1 MPDLNLSLSPVG
13 EDKRKD
19 HGSFTGATVRN
30 VYVIGV
36 GMTQFGKHLNRSLR
50 ALGFEACLN
59 ALRDAGVR
67 PKEIEAGY
75 CGNALAPSLQGET
88 GVGQNVFWEVGI
100 NGIPIV
106 NTENACASGST
117 ALREGWMAV
126 AGGFHDMAIVAGV
139 EKTVMPK
146 GTMLNVGGAEMETQ
160 LGDVFPGYFA
170 LIARKHMER
179 YGTTR
184 EQLAKVS
191 VKNHFNGT
199 LNPYAQFQKPL
210 TVEEV
215 LNSMMIAD
223 PLTLYSCC
231 PNSDGA
237 AALILCTREKA
248 KKVRPRAV
256 RIAASVLTT
265 GTYENQRDITGW
277 EVEQRA
283 ARKAYEMASLGP
295 GDLEVVEVHDAFTIS
310 EIIHYEGLGLCPPGE
325 GGRLI
330 GEGAT
335 DLNGRIPV
343 NPSGGLLSKGHPVGA
358 SGVAQVVEIIWQLR
372 GEAGKRQI
380 RNARV
385 GLAQI
390 MGGNKEGDTRACT
403 VHILIKD

>member
-1 MPDLNLSLSPVG
+1 
-13 EDKRKD
+13 
-19 HGSFTGATVRN
+19 
-30 VYVIGV
+30 
-36 GMTQFGKHLNRSLR
+36 MTQFGKHPNRNLR
-50 ALGFEACLN
+50 SLGFEACLN
-59 ALRDAGVR
+59 ALRDAGVTPR
-67 PKEIEAGY
+67 EIEAGY
-75 CGNALAPSLQGET
+75 CGNALAPALQGET

-106 NTENACASGST
+106 NVENACASGST

-126 AGGFHDMAIVAGV
+126 AGGFCDRVMVAGV

-146 GTMLNVGGAEMETQ
+146 GTMLNIGAAELETQ
-160 LGDVFPGYFA
+160 LGEVFPGYFA

-191 VKNHFNGT
+191 VKNHLNGT
-199 LNPYAQFQKPL
+199 LNPYAQFQKRFTL
-210 TVEEV
+210 EEV
-215 LNSMMIAD
+215 LHSPMVAD

-237 AALILCTREKA
+237 AAVILCCRERV
-248 KKVRPRAV
+248 KKTDFRAV

-265 GTYENQRDITGW
+265 GIYDNQRDITGW

-283 ARKAYEMASLGP
+283 AEKAYEMASLGP
-295 GDLEVVEVHDAFTIS
+295 KELHVVEVHDAFTIS
-310 EIIHYEGLGLCPPGE
+310 EIIHYEGLGLCRPGE

-330 GEGAT
+330 DEGDT
-335 DLNGRIPV
+335 ELGGRIPV

-358 SGVAQVVEIIWQLR
+358 SGVAQVVEIVWQLR
-372 GEAGKRQI
+372 GEADKRQVE
-380 RNARV
+380 NARV
-385 GLAQI
+385 GMAQI

-403 VHILIKD
+403 VHILVKD